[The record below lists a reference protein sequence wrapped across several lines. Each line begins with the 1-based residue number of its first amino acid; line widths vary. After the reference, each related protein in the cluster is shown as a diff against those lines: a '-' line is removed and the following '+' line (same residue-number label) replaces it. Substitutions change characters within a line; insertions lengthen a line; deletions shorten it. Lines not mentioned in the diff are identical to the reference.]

1 MLRIDD
7 HGRVRVLTFDRPDA
21 LNAMNGELY
30 RASADAL
37 DAAAA
42 DPGVS
47 AVILTGTGRAFC
59 AGQDLAE
66 MGQMTAAGRQ
76 ADDAPEPG
84 FPRFAD
90 ALIAFP
96 KPLIAAVN
104 GLAVGIGFTMLPHCD
119 LVVVATSAR
128 FRTPFAKLGVAPEAA
143 SSVLFPMV
151 MGWQAAALSLLTGEW
166 LSADDAVAHG
176 FALRTVADDELLAA
190 ALEIGQQMAALPVV
204 SLVETKRLMRVE
216 RDRLVTAARK
226 AEDEAFGRLIG
237 GPANNEAIAAFLEK
251 REPDFSGQPPA

>member
-21 LNAMNGELY
+21 LNAMNNELY
-30 RASADAL
+30 RASADGL

-66 MGQMTAAGRQ
+66 MGDLASAG
-76 ADDAPEPG
+76 ASGGDVPEPG
-84 FPRFAD
+84 FPRFTD
-90 ALIAFP
+90 AIIAFP

-119 LVVVATSAR
+119 LVVVGESAR

-143 SSVLFPMV
+143 SSLLFPMA
-151 MGWQAAALSLLTGEW
+151 MGWQAAALSLLTGDW

-176 FALRTVADDELLAA
+176 FALRKVADADLLDA
-190 ALEIGQQMAALPVV
+190 ALEIGQKMAVLPVV
-204 SLVETKRLMRVE
+204 SLIETKALMRGE
-216 RDRLVTAARK
+216 RDRLVAATRA
-226 AEDEAFGRLIG
+226 AEDAAFSRLLG
-237 GPANNEAIAAFLEK
+237 GPSNNEAIAAFLEK
-251 REPDFSGQPPA
+251 REPDFSNLPPG